1 MISPIAG
8 TKEYILQPSLLN
20 KHMKTLEWL
29 SATVLWKKELTFFQK
44 LLDQYASA
52 FTTDDDK
59 NQAHHLQNIITYYKD
74 ELIDSLASK
83 LRLHEK
89 KLADMLE
96 SKDELKTAYI
106 QEHQALMNEL
116 QAANDQFRSYKDE
129 LFSLVEKIM

>member
-1 MISPIAG
+1 MISPIGG
-8 TKEYILQPSLLN
+8 TKEYILQPSLLT

-29 SATVLWKKELTFFQK
+29 SATVLWKKELMFFQK
-44 LLDQYASA
+44 LLDQYAGK
-52 FTTDDDK
+52 FTTAEDK
-59 NQAHHLQNIITYYKD
+59 RRVYHLQNIIIYYKD

-106 QEHQALMNEL
+106 QEHHALMNEL
-116 QAANDQFRSYKDE
+116 QAASDQFRNYKEE